1 MEEKD
6 IKDKIVNGARDL
18 FLKYGIRSVSMD
30 DIARQLS
37 VSKKTIYQYF
47 ADKDEIVTQVAQ
59 QYLQEDRNQFEKMV
73 TGARNALDELIRTSV
88 FLKARVQQLNPAL
101 MFDLQK
107 YHSKAWNEWVNYKL
121 SHVRKEVIRNIKQG
135 IAEGIFRADLN
146 PEIIGTMRLEMVQM
160 AFNTDLFPAGSYNLY
175 EVHMQLFEQFVYGL
189 LTEKG
194 RKQYE
199 KCKQEPNNLELIPN
213 HA

>member
-6 IKDKIVNGARDL
+6 AKERIVNGAREL
-18 FLKYGIRSVSMD
+18 FMKYGIRSVSMD
-30 DIARQLS
+30 DIARHLGA
-37 VSKKTIYQYF
+37 SKKTIYQYF

-59 QYLQEDRNQFEKMV
+59 MHMANDRQEFDQIKEVAKD
-73 TGARNALDELIRTSV
+73 ALDELIRTSI
-88 FLKARVQQLNPAL
+88 FFRKHIQQMNPSL

-107 YHSKAWNEWVNYKL
+107 YHGKAWMLWQEYKKQ
-121 SHVRKEVIRNIKQG
+121 HVFEAVVKNMKRGIEEGLFRPTLNAEVL
-135 IAEGIFRADLN
+135 AS
-146 PEIIGTMRLEMVQM
+146 MRIEVVELAFDTDVFPASQFNLTEVQM
-160 AFNTDLFPAGSYNLY
+160 HLFD
-175 EVHMQLFEQFVYGL
+175 HFIYGL

-199 KCKQEPNNLELIPN
+199 KYKQEPNNHELTPN